1 MAGFS
6 SILGSLA
13 TGLTELA
20 AQNIGGQNVGGLA
33 SKAKTTWGNQS
44 TLTKGAIAGGLLGV
58 LLSGNA
64 RRLVGTGVEV
74 GGAALIGSLAMKA
87 FSDWQSGKQAAAA
100 PANAAP
106 PPLPSASGTAFLPT
120 DPAQAEDLS
129 HRLLQAMVAAT
140 KADGVV
146 TPEERTAIDAHLA
159 DLGLGAEAEDMIRA
173 QLDKPLDIGE
183 VAALAKKDVNNPT
196 IQPSLYV
203 WRTNAATMMATW
215 ATPNLRSR
223 HAWKNVAPIKNKC
236 MKCSASNAL
245 SKLATLPMRS
255 PPQGTI

>member
-183 VAALAKKDVNNPT
+183 VAALAQNPQEAAGVYTASLLVVNRSGAAEKGYLAMLAARLQLDPT
-196 IQPSLYV
+196 LVAHLEATVPM
-203 WRTNAATMMATW
+203 AA
-215 ATPNLRSR
+215 
-223 HAWKNVAPIKNKC
+223 
-236 MKCSASNAL
+236 
-245 SKLATLPMRS
+245 
-255 PPQGTI
+255 